1 MDNKGNIIL
10 IIIAAIIGI
19 MLLPPLVMA
28 IWPPA
33 KLLFQIM
40 MIFMIYSLVRGYL
53 GAGPLTIII
62 SGILIWIMVF
72 KYTAILA
79 SLWVFQMLL
88 GVQFFSIIIWGV
100 GTQLRKH

>member
-10 IIIAAIIGI
+10 IILAAILGI

-40 MIFMIYSLVRGYL
+40 MIFMIYSIVRGYL

-79 SLWVFQMLL
+79 SLWAFQMLL